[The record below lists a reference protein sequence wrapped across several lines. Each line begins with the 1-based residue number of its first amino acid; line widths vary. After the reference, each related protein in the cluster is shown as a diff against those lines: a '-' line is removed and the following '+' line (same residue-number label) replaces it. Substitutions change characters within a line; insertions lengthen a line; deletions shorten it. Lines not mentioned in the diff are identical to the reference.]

1 MSGAEIAVE
10 GGCRITDL
18 WLERGCRPG
27 RGSIGAN
34 TGEPIAVSVAPGVW
48 RSYVAAAVIGIPEL
62 AGLAEDPEKV
72 VARRFMLYAGQQ
84 SCGRYPLFKRN
95 AWALRHDHRRRCS
108 RCLLAFPVERVLADD
123 LPAFQCFMRGQTV
136 DCTRKFVE
144 LVDPAGAAGTDF
156 CVAVR
161 GYVQRQ
167 EMLGGI
173 EEVTQHLA
181 LGYLED
187 CA

>member
-84 SCGRYPLFKRN
+84 SCGCYPLFKRILR
-95 AWALRHDHRRRCS
+95 ALRNLQRGKRPE
-108 RCLLAFPVERVLADD
+108 AAVAGPV
-123 LPAFQCFMRGQTV
+123 PAES
-136 DCTRKFVE
+136 VE
-144 LVDPAGAAGTDF
+144 SDSESNSNNYSGSDAPEG
-156 CVAVR
+156 
-161 GYVQRQ
+161 
-167 EMLGGI
+167 E
-173 EEVTQHLA
+173 
-181 LGYLED
+181 
-187 CA
+187 